1 MKILDA
7 SWDKNNIEFKV
18 LASFKKGIYGI
29 EVKESTGLFKS
40 QKHSYETKDIVSIG
54 VVNEE
59 SEKSKSF
66 TGSAVGAGLGGLVLG
81 PVGLIA
87 GALAGGNKK
96 NKVIKLGIKF
106 KDKNWILVEY
116 NTKAWADRI
125 HLNNIQ
131 EIKLTG
137 KKKAPF

>member
-1 MKILDA
+1 VKILDA
-7 SWDKNNIEFKV
+7 SWDKDNIEFKL

-40 QKHSYETKDIVSIG
+40 KKHSYETNDIVSIG

-96 NKVIKLGIKF
+96 SKVIKLGIKF
-106 KDKNWILVEY
+106 KDKNWILAEY
-116 NTKAWADRI
+116 NTKSTVDKLD
-125 HLNNIQ
+125 LNNIQ
-131 EIKLTG
+131 QIKLKG
-137 KKKAPF
+137 KKEAPF